1 VASYQGILPD
11 VSQRYLNGATFDSI
25 ERAAVPLPTKR
36 SVPISMDFNYSAEQE
51 AYRIQVRTWLE
62 ANQPPALTP
71 EERERANE
79 DLLWERNKRW
89 HKKLYEGGWAGL
101 SWPKQYGGRGATFVE
116 QLIFQQ
122 ELSRLNLPMG
132 INVLGII
139 MTAPALMQWGTDD
152 QKKRYLQPILAADEI
167 WCEGM
172 SEPGAGSDL
181 AAIQTR
187 ADLQGDSFI
196 LNGQKVWTTHA
207 HRSDFCQLFVR
218 TDPDLP
224 KHKGMSALLVD
235 MHSPGVTVKPLK
247 QISGDSE
254 FNEIF
259 FEDVRVPKENLLGPL
274 NAGWQ
279 VLVSTLMH
287 ERFGIS
293 ETIGGTEVILSQ
305 LVELARSMPQLG
317 GSAAEDD
324 EIRQQIAQ
332 FAIEV
337 TAKKYNGLRS
347 LTRRLKGLQ
356 PGAEASIGKLISTD
370 LSQRMTKFASRLLG
384 PYATLERRSLFA
396 PDGDWMRRMLQVES
410 LTIAGGTS
418 AVQKNMI
425 GERILQLPKG

>member
-1 VASYQGILPD
+1 
-11 VSQRYLNGATFDSI
+11 
-25 ERAAVPLPTKR
+25 
-36 SVPISMDFNYSAEQE
+36 MDFNYSAEQE
-51 AYRIQVRTWLE
+51 AYRMQVRRWLE
-62 ANQPPALTP
+62 ANQPPGLTP

-305 LVELARSMPQLG
+305 LVELAKSMPQLG

-337 TAKKYNGLRS
+337 TAKKYNGLRA

>member
-1 VASYQGILPD
+1 MEV
-11 VSQRYLNGATFDSI
+11 
-25 ERAAVPLPTKR
+25 RA
-36 SVPISMDFNYSAEQE
+36 
-51 AYRIQVRTWLE
+51 WLE
-62 ANQPPALTP
+62 ANQPPPLTP
-71 EERERANE
+71 AEKERANE

-89 HKKLYEGGWAGL
+89 HKKLYAGGWAGL
-101 SWPKQYGGRGATFVE
+101 SWPKEFGGRGATFVE

-139 MTAPALMQWGTDD
+139 MTAPALMQWGTEE
-152 QKKRYLQPILAADEI
+152 QKKRYLLPILAADEI

-187 ADLQGDSFI
+187 AELQGDSFI
-196 LNGQKVWTTHA
+196 VNGQKVWTTHA

-293 ETIGGTEVILSQ
+293 ETIGGTEVILAQ
-305 LVELARSMPQLG
+305 LVELAKNTPHLG
-317 GSAAEDD
+317 VTAAEDD

-332 FAIEV
+332 FAIEA
-337 TAKKYNGLRS
+337 TAKKYNGLRA
-347 LTRRLKGLQ
+347 LTRRLKGQQ

-370 LSQRMTKFASRLLG
+370 LSQRMTKFAARLLG
-384 PYATLERRSLFA
+384 LFGTLERRSLFA
-396 PDGDWMRRMLQVES
+396 PDGDWMRRILQVES

-418 AVQKNMI
+418 SVQKNMI

>member
-1 VASYQGILPD
+1 
-11 VSQRYLNGATFDSI
+11 
-25 ERAAVPLPTKR
+25 
-36 SVPISMDFNYSAEQE
+36 MDFNYSPEQE
-51 AYRIQVRTWLE
+51 EYRMQVRAWLE
-62 ANQPPALTP
+62 ANSPPPLTP
-71 EERERANE
+71 EEKERANE

-89 HKKLYEGGWAGL
+89 HQKLYAGGWIGL
-101 SWPKQYGGRGATFVE
+101 NWPKEYGGRGATFVE

-122 ELSRLNLPMG
+122 EMSRLNLPMG

-139 MTAPALMQWGTDD
+139 MTGPALMQWGTDE
-152 QKKRYLQPILAADEI
+152 QKKRYLQPILKADEI

-181 AAIQTR
+181 ASIQTR
-187 ADLQGDSFI
+187 AELRGDSFI
-196 LNGQKVWTTHA
+196 VNGQKVWTTHA

-224 KHKGMSALLVD
+224 RHKGMSALLVD
-235 MHSPGVTVKPLK
+235 THSAGVTVKPLK
-247 QISGDSE
+247 QISGDAE

-259 FEDVRVPKENLLGPL
+259 FEDARVPKENLLGPL

-305 LVELARSMPQLG
+305 LLQLAKSVPMLDQT
-317 GSAAEDD
+317 AAADN

-337 TAKKYNGLRS
+337 TAKKYNGLRA
-347 LTRRLKGLQ
+347 LTKRLKGQQ
-356 PGAEASIGKLISTD
+356 PGAEASIGKLISTE

-384 PYATLERRSLFA
+384 PFATLERRSLFA
-396 PDGDWMRRMLQVES
+396 PDGDWMRRTLQAES

-418 AVQKNMI
+418 SVQKNMI

>member
-1 VASYQGILPD
+1 
-11 VSQRYLNGATFDSI
+11 
-25 ERAAVPLPTKR
+25 
-36 SVPISMDFNYSAEQE
+36 MDFNYSPDQE
-51 AYRIQVRTWLE
+51 AYRHEVRTWLE
-62 ANQPPALTP
+62 ANQPPPLTA
-71 EERERANE
+71 EERERIDE
-79 DLLWERNKRW
+79 DLLWMRNKRW
-89 HKKLYEGGWAGL
+89 HKKLYEKGWVGL
-101 SWPKQYGGRGATFVE
+101 NWPKEYGGRGATFIE
-116 QLIFQQ
+116 QLIIQQ
-122 ELSRLNLPMG
+122 ELSRLNLPQG

-139 MTAPALMQWGTDD
+139 MTGPALMQWGTDE
-152 QKKRYLQPILAADEI
+152 QKERYLKPILTADEI

-181 AAIQTR
+181 ASIQTR
-187 ADLQGDSFI
+187 AELHGDEFI
-196 LNGQKVWTTHA
+196 VNGQKVWTTYA

-218 TDPDLP
+218 TDPDVP

-235 MHSPGVTVKPLK
+235 MRSPGVTVKPLK
-247 QISGDSE
+247 QITGDSE

-259 FEDVRVPKENLLGPL
+259 FEEVRVPKENLLGPL

-279 VLVSTLMH
+279 VLVNTLMH

-293 ETIGGTEVILSQ
+293 ETIGGSEVIFGQ
-305 LVELARSMPQLG
+305 LVEMARSAG
-317 GSAAEDD
+317 AADDD

-337 TAKKYNGLRS
+337 TAKKYNGLRGLS
-347 LTRRLKGLQ
+347 KRLKGQQ
-356 PGAEASIGKLISTD
+356 PGAESSIGKLISTD

-384 PYATLERRSLFA
+384 GYATIERKSPFA
-396 PDGDWMRRMLQVES
+396 PDGDWMRRILHVEM